1 MRAGISERAKEGMA
15 MRKKIHE
22 VRLTDEQRALCER
35 VATKCEGPPERV
47 RRAWILLKS
56 DGNGKAWLDA
66 RIAESYGCSVGTV
79 ERVRRR
85 FAERGFEA
93 ALERARQSRTRPK
106 ALDGEQEAR
115 VVALRLGSPPAG
127 YSRWSLRLLARKA
140 VELGIVDRV
149 SHETMR
155 KTVKKTASRAGS
167 AAIG

>member
-1 MRAGISERAKEGMA
+1 
-15 MRKKIHE
+15 MRKKTHE
-22 VRLTDEQRALCER
+22 VRLTDQQRALCER
-35 VATKCEGPPERV
+35 VATKCEGSPERV

-56 DGNGKAWLDA
+56 DGNGEAWPDA
-66 RIAESYGCSVGTV
+66 RIAESYGCSVVTV

-85 FAERGFEA
+85 FAEQGFEA
-93 ALERARQSRTRPK
+93 ALERKRQSRTRPK

-140 VELGIVDRV
+140 VELGIVQRT
-149 SHETMR
+149 SHETIR

-167 AAIG
+167 AATG